1 MSRTRTQTRLVWLV
15 PALVFLTLALAFAWA
30 YRPASERLQ
39 GQIEAQSYS
48 VSSKV
53 PGRIETVAVKKGQTL
68 SKGALA
74 FTIVSPELEAK
85 LQQAKAGE
93 AAAGALAQEAEN
105 GARAQQIAAAKDQWL
120 KAKSAAQLYQ
130 KTFARVDNLY
140 RDGVVSLQ
148 KRDEAQTRAQTAQ
161 LTQSAAWQQYQLAL
175 EGARAEQKLAAREK
189 AKMAAGA
196 VAEVQAYTAELQVL
210 SPAGG
215 EVTQVLLQPGELASQ
230 GFPVVTLTDMSDAWA
245 LFHVREDRLKDFQ
258 LGQEFS
264 ARIPALGEEPYRF
277 RVTHVAVLGDFATWR
292 ATDSQ
297 QGFDMRS
304 FEVEARPVEPIPQL
318 RVGMS
323 VLVELPDA

>member
-1 MSRTRTQTRLVWLV
+1 MSRARNGWVWMV
-15 PALVFLTLALAFAWA
+15 PALVLTTLALAFWWA
-30 YRPASERLQ
+30 YRPAPERLQ

-53 PGRIETVAVKKGQTL
+53 PGRIESVVVEKGQSL
-68 SKGALA
+68 AKGALA

-140 RDGVVSLQ
+140 REGVVSLQ
-148 KRDEAQTRAQTAQ
+148 KRDEAQTRWQTAQ
-161 LTQSAAWQQYQLAL
+161 LTQNAAWQQYQLAL

-210 SPAGG
+210 TPAAG
-215 EVTQVLLQPGELASQ
+215 EVTQVLLQSGELAPQ
-230 GFPVVTLTDMSDAWA
+230 GFPVVMLTDMNDAWA
-245 LFHVREDRLKDFQ
+245 LFHVREDRLKDFPM
-258 LGQEFS
+258 GSEFS
-264 ARIPALGEEPYRF
+264 ARIPALGDKPYRF
-277 RVTHVAVLGDFATWR
+277 RVSHVAVLGDFATWR

-323 VLVELPDA
+323 VLLELPRE

>member
-1 MSRTRTQTRLVWLV
+1 MSRARNGWVWMV
-15 PALVFLTLALAFAWA
+15 PALVLTTLALAFWWA
-30 YRPASERLQ
+30 YRPAPERLQ

-53 PGRIETVAVKKGQTL
+53 PGRIESVVVEKGQSL
-68 SKGALA
+68 AKGALA

-140 RDGVVSLQ
+140 REGVVSLQ
-148 KRDEAQTRAQTAQ
+148 KRDEAQTRWQTAQ
-161 LTQSAAWQQYQLAL
+161 LTQNAAWQQYQLAL

-210 SPAGG
+210 TPAAG
-215 EVTQVLLQPGELASQ
+215 EVTQVLLQSGELAPQ
-230 GFPVVTLTDMSDAWA
+230 GFPVVMLTDMNDAWA

-258 LGQEFS
+258 KGSEFS
-264 ARIPALGEEPYRF
+264 ARIPALGEKPYRF
-277 RVTHVAVLGDFATWR
+277 RVSHVAVLGDFATWR

-323 VLVELPDA
+323 VLLELPRE

>member
-130 KTFARVDNLY
+130 KTFARVDNL
-140 RDGVVSLQ
+140 
-148 KRDEAQTRAQTAQ
+148 
-161 LTQSAAWQQYQLAL
+161 
-175 EGARAEQKLAAREK
+175 
-189 AKMAAGA
+189 
-196 VAEVQAYTAELQVL
+196 
-210 SPAGG
+210 
-215 EVTQVLLQPGELASQ
+215 
-230 GFPVVTLTDMSDAWA
+230 
-245 LFHVREDRLKDFQ
+245 
-258 LGQEFS
+258 
-264 ARIPALGEEPYRF
+264 
-277 RVTHVAVLGDFATWR
+277 
-292 ATDSQ
+292 
-297 QGFDMRS
+297 
-304 FEVEARPVEPIPQL
+304 
-318 RVGMS
+318 
-323 VLVELPDA
+323 

>member
-1 MSRTRTQTRLVWLV
+1 MSRTRMQTRLVWLV
-15 PALVFLTLALAFAWA
+15 PTLVLLTLALAFAWA

-68 SKGALA
+68 NKGARV

-148 KRDEAQTRAQTAQ
+148 KRDEAQTRWQSAQ
-161 LTQSAAWQQYQLAL
+161 LTQNAAWQQYQLAL

-245 LFHVREDRLKDFQ
+245 LFDVREDRLKNFQ

>member
-1 MSRTRTQTRLVWLV
+1 MSRARNGWVWMV
-15 PALVFLTLALAFAWA
+15 PALVLTTLALAFWWA
-30 YRPASERLQ
+30 YRPAPERLQ

-53 PGRIETVAVKKGQTL
+53 PGRIESVVVEKGQSL
-68 SKGALA
+68 GKGALA

-140 RDGVVSLQ
+140 REGVVSLQ
-148 KRDEAQTRAQTAQ
+148 KRDEAQTRWQTAQ
-161 LTQSAAWQQYQLAL
+161 LTQNAAWQQYQLAL

-245 LFHVREDRLKDFQ
+245 LFHVREDRLKNFQ

>member
-1 MSRTRTQTRLVWLV
+1 MSRTRMQTRLVWLV
-15 PALVFLTLALAFAWA
+15 PTLVFLTLALAFAWA

-292 ATDSQ
+292 ATDTR
-297 QGFDMRS
+297 QGFDMKS
-304 FEVEARPVEPIPQL
+304 FQVEARPLQPVEGL

-323 VLVELPDA
+323 VLVEL

>member
-1 MSRTRTQTRLVWLV
+1 MSRARNGWVWMA
-15 PALVFLTLALAFAWA
+15 PALVLTTLALAFWWA
-30 YRPASERLQ
+30 YRPAPERLQ

-53 PGRIETVAVKKGQTL
+53 PGRIESVVVEKGQSL
-68 SKGALA
+68 AKGALV

-85 LQQAKAGE
+85 LQQAQAGE

-105 GARAQQIAAAKDQWL
+105 GARAQQIAAAKDLWL
-120 KAKSAAQLYQ
+120 KAQSAAQLYQ

-140 RDGVVSLQ
+140 REGVVSLQ
-148 KRDEAQTRAQTAQ
+148 KRDEAQTRWQTAQ
-161 LTQSAAWQQYQLAL
+161 LSQNAAWQQYQLAL

-210 SPAGG
+210 TPAAG
-215 EVTQVLLQPGELASQ
+215 EVTQVLLQSGELAPQ

-258 LGQEFS
+258 KGQEFS
-264 ARIPALGEEPYRF
+264 ARIPALGEESYRF
-277 RVTHVAVLGDFATWR
+277 RVSHVAVLGDFATWR

-323 VLVELPDA
+323 VLVELSRE

>member
-1 MSRTRTQTRLVWLV
+1 MSRARNGWVWMV
-15 PALVFLTLALAFAWA
+15 PALVLTTLALAFWWA
-30 YRPASERLQ
+30 YRPAPERLQ

-53 PGRIETVAVKKGQTL
+53 PGRIESVVVEKGQSL
-68 SKGALA
+68 AKGALA

-140 RDGVVSLQ
+140 REGVVSLQ
-148 KRDEAQTRAQTAQ
+148 KRDEAQTRWQTAQ
-161 LTQSAAWQQYQLAL
+161 LTQNAAWQQYQLAL

-210 SPAGG
+210 TPAAG
-215 EVTQVLLQPGELASQ
+215 EVTQVLLQPGELAPQ

-258 LGQEFS
+258 MGSEFF
-264 ARIPALGEEPYRF
+264 ARIPALGEKPYRF
-277 RVTHVAVLGDFATWR
+277 RVSHVAVLGDFATWR

-323 VLVELPDA
+323 VLVEQPRE

>member
-1 MSRTRTQTRLVWLV
+1 MSRARNGWVWMV
-15 PALVFLTLALAFAWA
+15 PALVLTTLALAFWWA
-30 YRPASERLQ
+30 YRPAPERLQ

-53 PGRIETVAVKKGQTL
+53 PGRIESVVVEKGQSL
-68 SKGALA
+68 AKGALA

-140 RDGVVSLQ
+140 REGVVSLQ
-148 KRDEAQTRAQTAQ
+148 KRDEAQTRWQTAQ
-161 LTQSAAWQQYQLAL
+161 LTQNAAWQQYQLAL

-189 AKMAAGA
+189 AKMATGA

-210 SPAGG
+210 TPAAG
-215 EVTQVLLQPGELASQ
+215 EVTQVLLQSGELAPQ

-258 LGQEFS
+258 KGSEFS
-264 ARIPALGEEPYRF
+264 ARIPALGEKPYRF
-277 RVTHVAVLGDFATWR
+277 RVSHVAVLGDFATWR

-323 VLVELPDA
+323 VLVELPRE

>member
-1 MSRTRTQTRLVWLV
+1 MSRARNGWVWMV
-15 PALVFLTLALAFAWA
+15 PALVLTTLALAFWWA
-30 YRPASERLQ
+30 YRPAPERLQ

-53 PGRIETVAVKKGQTL
+53 PGRIESVVVEKGQSL
-68 SKGALA
+68 AKGALA

-140 RDGVVSLQ
+140 REGVVSLQ
-148 KRDEAQTRAQTAQ
+148 KRDEAQTRWQTAQ
-161 LTQSAAWQQYQLAL
+161 LTQNAAWQQYQLAL

-210 SPAGG
+210 TPAAG
-215 EVTQVLLQPGELASQ
+215 EVTQVTEGMVCRIKLYSGTIFIHEPTPLSLPNHYHK
-230 GFPVVTLTDMSDAWA
+230 
-245 LFHVREDRLKDFQ
+245 LF
-258 LGQEFS
+258 
-264 ARIPALGEEPYRF
+264 PAL
-277 RVTHVAVLGDFATWR
+277 
-292 ATDSQ
+292 
-297 QGFDMRS
+297 
-304 FEVEARPVEPIPQL
+304 
-318 RVGMS
+318 
-323 VLVELPDA
+323 

>member
-1 MSRTRTQTRLVWLV
+1 MSRARNGWVWMV
-15 PALVFLTLALAFAWA
+15 PALVLTTLALAFWWA
-30 YRPASERLQ
+30 YRPAPERLQ

-53 PGRIETVAVKKGQTL
+53 PGRIESVVVEKGQSL
-68 SKGALA
+68 ANGALA

-140 RDGVVSLQ
+140 REGVVSLQ
-148 KRDEAQTRAQTAQ
+148 KRDEAQTRWQTAQ
-161 LTQSAAWQQYQLAL
+161 LTQNAAWQQYQLAL

-210 SPAGG
+210 TPAAG
-215 EVTQVLLQPGELASQ
+215 EVTQVLLQSGELAPQ

-258 LGQEFS
+258 KGSEFS
-264 ARIPALGEEPYRF
+264 ARIPALGEKPYRF
-277 RVTHVAVLGDFATWR
+277 RVSHVAVLGDFATWR

-323 VLVELPDA
+323 VLVELPRE

>member
-1 MSRTRTQTRLVWLV
+1 V
-15 PALVFLTLALAFAWA
+15 
-30 YRPASERLQ
+30 RLQ

-48 VSSKV
+48 VASKV
-53 PGRIETVAVKKGQTL
+53 PGRIETVAVKKGQSL

-85 LQQAKAGE
+85 LQQAQAGE
-93 AAAGALAQEAEN
+93 AAAGALSLEAEQ
-105 GARAQQIAAAKDQWL
+105 GARVQQIAAAKDQWL
-120 KAKSAAQLYQ
+120 KAKSAAILYQ
-130 KTFARVDNLY
+130 KTFQRIDNLY
-140 RDGVVSLQ
+140 RDGVVALQ
-148 KRDEAQTRAQTAQ
+148 KRDEAQTRWQSAQ
-161 LTQSAAWQQYQLAL
+161 LTQNAAWQQYQLAL

-210 SPAGG
+210 SPASG
-215 EVTQVLLQPGELASQ
+215 EVTQVLLQPGELAPQ
-230 GFPVVTLTDMSDAWA
+230 GFPVVTLTDMQDAWA
-245 LFHVREDRLKDFQ
+245 LFHVREDQLNRFQ
-258 LGQEFS
+258 PGQEFV
-264 ARIPALGEEPYRF
+264 ARIPALGDESFKF
-277 RVTHVAVLGDFATWR
+277 RVSHVAVLGDFATWR

-304 FEVEARPVEPIPQL
+304 FEVEARPVESIPQL

>member
-105 GARAQQIAAAKDQWL
+105 GARAQQIAAAKDLWL

-140 RDGVVSLQ
+140 HDGVVSLQ
-148 KRDEAQTRAQTAQ
+148 KRDEAQTRWQTAQ
-161 LTQSAAWQQYQLAL
+161 LTQNAAWQQYQLAL

-245 LFHVREDRLKDFQ
+245 LFHVREDRLKNFQ

>member
-1 MSRTRTQTRLVWLV
+1 MSRARNGWVWMV
-15 PALVFLTLALAFAWA
+15 PALVLTTLALAFWWA
-30 YRPASERLQ
+30 YRPAPERLQ

-53 PGRIETVAVKKGQTL
+53 PGRIESVVVEKGQSL
-68 SKGALA
+68 GKGALA

-105 GARAQQIAAAKDQWL
+105 GARAQQIAAAKDLWL

-148 KRDEAQTRAQTAQ
+148 KRDEAQTRWQTAQ
-161 LTQSAAWQQYQLAL
+161 LTQNAAWQQYQLAL

-210 SPAGG
+210 TPAAG
-215 EVTQVLLQPGELASQ
+215 EVTQVLLQSGELAPQ
-230 GFPVVTLTDMSDAWA
+230 GFPVVMLTDMSDAWA
-245 LFHVREDRLKDFQ
+245 LFHIREDRLKDFQ
-258 LGQEFS
+258 KGSEFS
-264 ARIPALGEEPYRF
+264 ARIPALGEKPYRF
-277 RVTHVAVLGDFATWR
+277 RVSHVAVLGDFATWR

-323 VLVELPDA
+323 VLVELSRE

>member
-1 MSRTRTQTRLVWLV
+1 MSRARNGWVWMV
-15 PALVFLTLALAFAWA
+15 PALVLTTLALAFWWA
-30 YRPASERLQ
+30 YRPAPERLQ

-53 PGRIETVAVKKGQTL
+53 PGRIESVVVEKGQSL
-68 SKGALA
+68 AKGALA

-140 RDGVVSLQ
+140 REGVVSLQ
-148 KRDEAQTRAQTAQ
+148 KRDEAQTRWQTAQ
-161 LTQSAAWQQYQLAL
+161 LTQNAAWQQYQLAL

-210 SPAGG
+210 TPAAG
-215 EVTQVLLQPGELASQ
+215 EVTQVLLQSGELAPQ

-258 LGQEFS
+258 KGSEFS
-264 ARIPALGEEPYRF
+264 ARIPALGEKPYRF
-277 RVTHVAVLGDFATWR
+277 RVSHVAVLGDFATWR

-323 VLVELPDA
+323 VLVELPRE

>member
-1 MSRTRTQTRLVWLV
+1 MSRARNGWVWMV
-15 PALVFLTLALAFAWA
+15 PALVLTTLALAFWWA
-30 YRPASERLQ
+30 YRPAPERLQ

-53 PGRIETVAVKKGQTL
+53 PGRIESVVVEKGQSL
-68 SKGALA
+68 ANGALA

-140 RDGVVSLQ
+140 REGVVSLQ
-148 KRDEAQTRAQTAQ
+148 KRDEAQTRWQTAQ
-161 LTQSAAWQQYQLAL
+161 LTQNAAWQQYQLAL

-210 SPAGG
+210 TPAAG
-215 EVTQVLLQPGELASQ
+215 EVTQVLLQSGELAPQ

-258 LGQEFS
+258 MGSEFS
-264 ARIPALGEEPYRF
+264 ARIPALGEKPYRF
-277 RVTHVAVLGDFATWR
+277 RVSHVAVLGDFATWR

-323 VLVELPDA
+323 VLVELPRE

>member
-1 MSRTRTQTRLVWLV
+1 MSRARNGWVWMV
-15 PALVFLTLALAFAWA
+15 PALVLTTLALAFWWA
-30 YRPASERLQ
+30 YRPAPERLQ

-53 PGRIETVAVKKGQTL
+53 PGRIESVVVEKGQSL
-68 SKGALA
+68 AKGALA

-105 GARAQQIAAAKDQWL
+105 GARSQQIAAAKDQWL

-140 RDGVVSLQ
+140 REGVVSLQ
-148 KRDEAQTRAQTAQ
+148 KRDEAQTRWQTAQ
-161 LTQSAAWQQYQLAL
+161 LTQNAAWQQYQLAL

-215 EVTQVLLQPGELASQ
+215 EMTQVLLQPGELASQ

-245 LFHVREDRLKDFQ
+245 LFHVREDRLKNFQ

-277 RVTHVAVLGDFATWR
+277 RVTHVAVLWDFATGR

>member
-1 MSRTRTQTRLVWLV
+1 MSRTRMQTRWVWLV
-15 PALVFLTLALAFAWA
+15 PTLVLLTLALAFAWA

-175 EGARAEQKLAAREK
+175 EGARAEQKLAVREK

-230 GFPVVTLTDMSDAWA
+230 GFPVVTLTDMNDAWA

-264 ARIPALGEEPYRF
+264 ARIPALGEESHRF

-323 VLVELPDA
+323 VLVDLPDA

>member
-1 MSRTRTQTRLVWLV
+1 MSRTRMQTRLVWLV
-15 PALVFLTLALAFAWA
+15 PTLVFLTLALAFAWA

-210 SPAGG
+210 SPAAG

-264 ARIPALGEEPYRF
+264 VRIPALGEEPYRF

>member
-1 MSRTRTQTRLVWLV
+1 MSRTRMQTRLVWLV
-15 PALVFLTLALAFAWA
+15 PTLVLLTLALAFAWA

-148 KRDEAQTRAQTAQ
+148 KRDEAQTRWQSAQ
-161 LTQSAAWQQYQLAL
+161 LTQNAAWQQYQLAL
-175 EGARAEQKLAAREK
+175 EGGRAEQKLAAREK

-196 VAEVQAYTAELQVL
+196 VAEVQAYTAELQGL
-210 SPAGG
+210 SPAAG

-323 VLVELPDA
+323 GLVELPDA

>member
-1 MSRTRTQTRLVWLV
+1 MSRTRMQTRLVWLV
-15 PALVFLTLALAFAWA
+15 PTLVLLTLALAFAWA

-148 KRDEAQTRAQTAQ
+148 KRDEAQTRWQSAQ
-161 LTQSAAWQQYQLAL
+161 LTQNAAWQQYQLAL

>member
-1 MSRTRTQTRLVWLV
+1 MSRARNGWVWMV
-15 PALVFLTLALAFAWA
+15 PALVLTTLALAFWWA
-30 YRPASERLQ
+30 YRPAPERLQ

-53 PGRIETVAVKKGQTL
+53 PGRIESVVVEKGQSL
-68 SKGALA
+68 AKGALA

-130 KTFARVDNLY
+130 KAFARVDNLY
-140 RDGVVSLQ
+140 REGVVSLQ
-148 KRDEAQTRAQTAQ
+148 KRDEAQTRWQTAQ
-161 LTQSAAWQQYQLAL
+161 LTQNAAWQQYQMAL

-210 SPAGG
+210 TPAAG
-215 EVTQVLLQPGELASQ
+215 EVTQVLLQPGELAPQ

-258 LGQEFS
+258 KGSEFS
-264 ARIPALGEEPYRF
+264 ARIPALGEKPYRF
-277 RVTHVAVLGDFATWR
+277 RVSHVAVLGDFATWR

-323 VLVELPDA
+323 VLVELPRE

>member
-1 MSRTRTQTRLVWLV
+1 MSRTRMQTRLVWLV
-15 PALVFLTLALAFAWA
+15 PTLVLLTLALAFAWA

>member
-15 PALVFLTLALAFAWA
+15 PALVFLMLALAFAWA

>member
-1 MSRTRTQTRLVWLV
+1 MSRTRMQTRLVWLV
-15 PALVFLTLALAFAWA
+15 PTLVLLTLALAFAWA

-148 KRDEAQTRAQTAQ
+148 KRDEAQTRWQSAQ
-161 LTQSAAWQQYQLAL
+161 LTQNAAWQQYQLAL

-245 LFHVREDRLKDFQ
+245 LFHVREDRLKNFQ

>member
-1 MSRTRTQTRLVWLV
+1 MSRARNGWVWMV
-15 PALVFLTLALAFAWA
+15 PALVLTTLALAFWWA
-30 YRPASERLQ
+30 YRPAPERLQ

-53 PGRIETVAVKKGQTL
+53 PGRIESVVVEKGQSL
-68 SKGALA
+68 AKGALA

-140 RDGVVSLQ
+140 REGVVSLQ
-148 KRDEAQTRAQTAQ
+148 KRDEAQTRWQTAQ
-161 LTQSAAWQQYQLAL
+161 LTQNAAWQQYQLAL

-210 SPAGG
+210 TPAAG
-215 EVTQVLLQPGELASQ
+215 EVTQVLLQSGELAPQ
-230 GFPVVTLTDMSDAWA
+230 GFPVVMLTDMSDAWA
-245 LFHVREDRLKDFQ
+245 LVHVREDRLKDFQ
-258 LGQEFS
+258 KGSEFS
-264 ARIPALGEEPYRF
+264 ARIPALGEKPYRF
-277 RVTHVAVLGDFATWR
+277 RVSHVAVLGDFATWR

-323 VLVELPDA
+323 VLVELPRE

>member
-1 MSRTRTQTRLVWLV
+1 MSRARNGWVWMV
-15 PALVFLTLALAFAWA
+15 PALVLTTLALAFWWA
-30 YRPASERLQ
+30 YRPAPERLQ

-53 PGRIETVAVKKGQTL
+53 PGRIESVVVEKGQSL
-68 SKGALA
+68 AKGALA

-140 RDGVVSLQ
+140 REGVVSLQ
-148 KRDEAQTRAQTAQ
+148 KRDEAQTRWQTAQ
-161 LTQSAAWQQYQLAL
+161 LTQNAAWQQYQLAL

-210 SPAGG
+210 TPAAG
-215 EVTQVLLQPGELASQ
+215 EVTQVLLQSGELAPQ
-230 GFPVVTLTDMSDAWA
+230 GFPVVMLTDMNDAWA

-258 LGQEFS
+258 KGSEFS
-264 ARIPALGEEPYRF
+264 ARIPALGEKPYRF
-277 RVTHVAVLGDFATWR
+277 RVSHVAVLGDFATWR

-323 VLVELPDA
+323 VLVELPRE

>member
-1 MSRTRTQTRLVWLV
+1 MSRTRMQTRLVWLV
-15 PALVFLTLALAFAWA
+15 PTLVLLTLALAFAWA

-245 LFHVREDRLKDFQ
+245 LFHVREDRLKNFQ

>member
-1 MSRTRTQTRLVWLV
+1 MSRARNGWVWMV
-15 PALVFLTLALAFAWA
+15 PALVLTTLALAFWWA
-30 YRPASERLQ
+30 YRPAPERLQ

-53 PGRIETVAVKKGQTL
+53 PGRIESVVVEKGQSL
-68 SKGALA
+68 AKGALA

-140 RDGVVSLQ
+140 REGVVSLQ
-148 KRDEAQTRAQTAQ
+148 KRDEAQTRWQTAQ
-161 LTQSAAWQQYQLAL
+161 LTQNAAWQQYQLAL

-210 SPAGG
+210 TPAAG
-215 EVTQVLLQPGELASQ
+215 EVTQVLLQSGELAPQ

-245 LFHVREDRLKDFQ
+245 LFHVREDRVKDFQ
-258 LGQEFS
+258 KGSEFS
-264 ARIPALGEEPYRF
+264 ARIPALGEKPYRF
-277 RVTHVAVLGDFATWR
+277 RVSHVAVLGDFATWR

-323 VLVELPDA
+323 VLLELPRE

>member
-1 MSRTRTQTRLVWLV
+1 MSRTRTQTRLVWLA

-210 SPAGG
+210 TPAAG
-215 EVTQVLLQPGELASQ
+215 EVTQVLLQPGELAPQ
-230 GFPVVTLTDMSDAWA
+230 GFPVVTLLDMKDAWA
-245 LFHVREDRLKDFQ
+245 QFHVREDLLPRFPV
-258 LGQEFS
+258 GTEFD
-264 ARIPALGEEPYRF
+264 ARIPGLGDQTVRF
-277 RVTHVAVLGDFATWR
+277 KVSHVAAMGDFATWR
-292 ATDSQ
+292 ATDTR
-297 QGFDMRS
+297 QGFDMKS
-304 FEVEARPVEPIPQL
+304 FQVEARPLQPVEGL

-323 VLVELPDA
+323 VLVEL

>member
-1 MSRTRTQTRLVWLV
+1 MSRARNGWVWMV
-15 PALVFLTLALAFAWA
+15 PALVLTTLALAFWWA
-30 YRPASERLQ
+30 YRPAPERLQ

-53 PGRIETVAVKKGQTL
+53 PGRIESVVVEKGQSL
-68 SKGALA
+68 AKGALA

-140 RDGVVSLQ
+140 REGVVSLQ
-148 KRDEAQTRAQTAQ
+148 KRDEAQTRWQTAQ
-161 LTQSAAWQQYQLAL
+161 LTQNAAWQQYQLAL

-210 SPAGG
+210 TPAAG
-215 EVTQVLLQPGELASQ
+215 EVTQVLLQSGELAPQ
-230 GFPVVTLTDMSDAWA
+230 GFPVVALTDMSDAWA

-258 LGQEFS
+258 KGSEFS
-264 ARIPALGEEPYRF
+264 ARIPALGEKPYRF
-277 RVTHVAVLGDFATWR
+277 RVSHVAVLGDFATWR

-323 VLVELPDA
+323 VLVELPRE

>member
-1 MSRTRTQTRLVWLV
+1 MSRARNGWVWMV
-15 PALVFLTLALAFAWA
+15 PALVLTTLALAFWWA
-30 YRPASERLQ
+30 YRPAPERLQ

-53 PGRIETVAVKKGQTL
+53 PGRIESVVVEKGQSL
-68 SKGALA
+68 AKGALA

-105 GARAQQIAAAKDQWL
+105 GARAQQIAAAKDLWL

-140 RDGVVSLQ
+140 REGVVSLQ
-148 KRDEAQTRAQTAQ
+148 KRDEAQTRWQTAQ
-161 LTQSAAWQQYQLAL
+161 LTQNAAWQQYQLAL

-210 SPAGG
+210 TPAAG
-215 EVTQVLLQPGELASQ
+215 EVTQVLLQPGELAPQ

-258 LGQEFS
+258 MGSEFS
-264 ARIPALGEEPYRF
+264 ARIPALGEKPYRF
-277 RVTHVAVLGDFATWR
+277 RVSHVAVLGDFATWR

-323 VLVELPDA
+323 VLVELPRE

>member
-1 MSRTRTQTRLVWLV
+1 MSRARNGWVWMV
-15 PALVFLTLALAFAWA
+15 PALVLTTLALAFWWA
-30 YRPASERLQ
+30 YRPAPERLQ

-53 PGRIETVAVKKGQTL
+53 PGRIESVVVEKGQSL
-68 SKGALA
+68 AKGALA

-105 GARAQQIAAAKDQWL
+105 GARAQQIAAAKDLWL

-140 RDGVVSLQ
+140 REGVVSLQ
-148 KRDEAQTRAQTAQ
+148 KRDEAQTRWQTAQ
-161 LTQSAAWQQYQLAL
+161 LTQNAAWQQYQLAL

-210 SPAGG
+210 TPAAG
-215 EVTQVLLQPGELASQ
+215 EVTQVLLQSGELAPQ
-230 GFPVVTLTDMSDAWA
+230 GFPVVMLTDMNDAWA

-258 LGQEFS
+258 KGSEFS
-264 ARIPALGEEPYRF
+264 ARIPALGEKPYRF
-277 RVTHVAVLGDFATWR
+277 RVSHVAVLGDFATWR

-323 VLVELPDA
+323 VLVELPRE